1 MKALF
6 NFAFQFSHM
15 IAKFGWLDLCF
26 NSNVNPFVFILCMGD
41 HWCHHCTEPLVSTYT
56 LTPRWIDTSLC
67 LFRSGG
73 VNGYCLQC
81 LKFPNR
87 PLNDFRDAIFKA
99 YIVNLGFSCCLN
111 MKKIFDCIFNG
122 TFWVTFCKKQKT
134 SKKSR
139 ERLPGCGERG
149 RAEMCCVQ

>member
-1 MKALF
+1 
-6 NFAFQFSHM
+6 M
-15 IAKFGWLDLCF
+15 IAKFGWLCWRF
-26 NSNVNPFVFILCMGD
+26 NANVNPFVFSRAWVTTD
-41 HWCHHCTEPLVSTYT
+41 ATTVPNPWWAHTHSHQDEPN
-56 LTPRWIDTSLC
+56 TSLC
-67 LFRSGG
+67 SFRAGG
-73 VNGYCLQC
+73 VWYGSCLQC

-122 TFWVTFCKKQKT
+122 TFWATFCKKNKT

-139 ERLPGCGERG
+139 ERLPGWGEQGGAEVRCG
-149 RAEMCCVQ
+149 Q